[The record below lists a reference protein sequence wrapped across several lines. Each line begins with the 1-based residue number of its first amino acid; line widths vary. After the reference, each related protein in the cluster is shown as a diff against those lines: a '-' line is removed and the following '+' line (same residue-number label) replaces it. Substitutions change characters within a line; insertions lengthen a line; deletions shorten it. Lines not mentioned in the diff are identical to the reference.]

1 MAFLRHVIQGV
12 PHEYVLGTKTVIG
25 RSSECDFA
33 FPDQTISRKHC
44 RIVRRGDRYCIRDLN
59 STAGTFVNSEL
70 LSEERV
76 LRDGDCIT
84 IGPCT
89 LEFVKGERRVSAGAT
104 ERPADDGTTEPPTTL
119 RIKKSIDSQGP
130 FEIESIVPPQKKHM
144 KRVQVL
150 RDIKDQLSRLSH
162 HATREEL
169 FSLTLEKVS
178 SHLGG
183 DRASILLRDERISQ
197 MKVVAITPPTKSGR
211 RQFGVPARFE
221 ELVMADR
228 KALLIQDAPRDER
241 LKGSQST
248 VEQGIRSA
256 VMAPLFLERECIGFI
271 EVDSTTQSDLYDE
284 YDLNFLSDVAQ
295 ALSSCLVSSVESAP
309 PRDGREQPLV
319 VIGDSPCFRQVM
331 ELAKRV
337 ARRDVTV
344 LLLGE
349 RGTGKNV
356 LAEEIHKWSPR
367 RDAPFNR
374 VNCPWFQDALLESVL
389 FGHRKGAFTDASEP
403 AKGITEE
410 TRGGTLFLDEIAD
423 ISEKIQS
430 KLLDLLDSKTF
441 RPLGAAMRKKAD
453 VRIIASTNKDLK
465 AEVENGRFRQDLF
478 DRLNVMPI
486 CLPPLR
492 DRKDDIPLLASHFLE
507 TYRQHE
513 EDGATGISHRAMRM
527 LLDYDW
533 PGNVRELENMI
544 QKALILCQEPEIQP
558 NHLSIETRKSCYF
571 EFQPMKYHDAVWAFS
586 KWYIEMTLS
595 ECTSQRQAARRLGLN
610 ETYLAKLIKK
620 FGIKH

>member
-284 YDLNFLSDVAQ
+284 YDLNFLSDVASQ
-295 ALSSCLVSSVESAP
+295 GRARAAAGRDRGFPVFP
-309 PRDGREQPLV
+309 PGHGVGQ
-319 VIGDSPCFRQVM
+319 
-331 ELAKRV
+331 
-337 ARRDVTV
+337 
-344 LLLGE
+344 
-349 RGTGKNV
+349 TGG
-356 LAEEIHKWSPR
+356 APR
-367 RDAPFNR
+367 RDRSSVGRAGNR
-374 VNCPWFQDALLESVL
+374 KECACGRDPQV
-389 FGHRKGAFTDASEP
+389 EP
-403 AKGITEE
+403 AE
-410 TRGGTLFLDEIAD
+410 RRAL
-423 ISEKIQS
+423 QS
-430 KLLDLLDSKTF
+430 RQLPVVSGCSSRKRAF
-441 RPLGAAMRKKAD
+441 RA
-453 VRIIASTNKDLK
+453 
-465 AEVENGRFRQDLF
+465 
-478 DRLNVMPI
+478 
-486 CLPPLR
+486 
-492 DRKDDIPLLASHFLE
+492 
-507 TYRQHE
+507 
-513 EDGATGISHRAMRM
+513 
-527 LLDYDW
+527 
-533 PGNVRELENMI
+533 
-544 QKALILCQEPEIQP
+544 
-558 NHLSIETRKSCYF
+558 
-571 EFQPMKYHDAVWAFS
+571 
-586 KWYIEMTLS
+586 
-595 ECTSQRQAARRLGLN
+595 
-610 ETYLAKLIKK
+610 
-620 FGIKH
+620 